1 MKQKHKRKQKPMQKK
16 MPNPKQMQK
25 QEQSRNRIFTSKT
38 NLFVGMYLCISFTG
52 LCVLA
57 ILSVAK
63 MRMQKGRMGA
73 EFFGIVAMLGL
84 TAFIW
89 FMYNRTACEIR
100 IEGDKIVR
108 RGLFFGFRKECRI
121 DEIKAVELIYTY
133 RGGQYLFLIDGK
145 SPYGYACLRKE
156 SYISFYNNQRNRKF
170 LRQFWHG
177 GIKSGVVRRTGRRNI
192 GDLF

>member
-1 MKQKHKRKQKPMQKK
+1 M
-16 MPNPKQMQK
+16 
-25 QEQSRNRIFTSKT
+25 
-38 NLFVGMYLCISFTG
+38 
-52 LCVLA
+52 
-57 ILSVAK
+57 SVTK

-73 EFFGIVAMLGL
+73 EFFVIVALL
-84 TAFIW
+84 LYTAFMW
-89 FMYNRTACEIR
+89 FMCNRIACEIR

-121 DEIKAVELIYTY
+121 DEIKMVELIYTY
-133 RGGQYLFLIDGK
+133 RGGHYLYLVDGK
-145 SPYGYACLRKE
+145 SPSGYACLRKE
-156 SYISFYNNQRNRKF
+156 SYIWFYNDKRNRKF